1 MINKTKDQVGF
12 STRLLEQSLP
22 VVIPAIAILLA
33 FMVSGIV
40 IFVWG
45 SNPLEAYKALFS
57 GAFGSPN
64 SWAATLVR
72 LCPLVFT
79 GLAVTYGYRS
89 GFFNIG
95 AEGQLYMGALA
106 ATWIGITFVNLPG
119 IILIPLMMLGA
130 ALMGAAM
137 AFLPGILKAWK
148 GFNEVLTT
156 LLMNYILL
164 QYFEWAVRVDHPTAG
179 VDQVW
184 GWVNWLGVKD
194 PTQPFAKS
202 GFIAEQGFLPSIG
215 TLLSSKLFVNLFG
228 NAAWY
233 QEMIEVSA
241 FNRITL
247 APILAILFAALI
259 YFVLFKTT
267 TGYQARAVGVNPD
280 AARYMGVDIKK
291 TILTTALI
299 SGALAGLG
307 GSIEILGAQHRVIER
322 FLVDAGFTGIPVA
335 LIGNL
340 HPYGVVLSALF
351 FGALRAGANRM
362 QIIAQVPIAVVQVIQ
377 SLAILFSIAGATVDL
392 QSRIKKSRMGKSK
405 GNLTQ
410 DPQNQVE
417 EVPNA

>member
-1 MINKTKDQVGF
+1 MINKTKAQAGF
-12 STRLLEQSLP
+12 STRFLEQSLP
-22 VVIPAIAILLA
+22 VIIPAMAIVLA
-33 FMVSGIV
+33 FLVSGIV

-45 SNPLEAYKALFS
+45 SSPIEAYKSLFA
-57 GAFGSPN
+57 GAFGSPS

-72 LCPLVFT
+72 LSPLVFT

-106 ATWIGITFVNLPG
+106 ATWVGITFVNLPG
-119 IILIPLMMLGA
+119 ILLIPLMILAA
-130 ALMGAAM
+130 ALMGSVM

-164 QYFEWAVRVDHPTAG
+164 QYFEWVIRIDHPTAG

-184 GWVNWLGVKD
+184 SWVNWLGVKD
-194 PTQPFAKS
+194 PTQPFPKS
-202 GFIAEQGFLPSIG
+202 AFIAEQGFLPSIG
-215 TLLSSKLFVNLFG
+215 TMLNSKLFVNLFG
-228 NAAWY
+228 EATWY
-233 QEMIEVSA
+233 QNMIGVSA

-247 APILAILFAALI
+247 APILAILFAVLI

-280 AARYMGVDIKK
+280 AARYMGVNIKR

-299 SGALAGLG
+299 SGALAGMG
-307 GSIEILGAQHRVIER
+307 GAIEILGAQHRVIEK

-340 HPYGVVLSALF
+340 HPYGVLLSALF

-362 QIIAQVPIAVVQVIQ
+362 QIIAQVPIAVVQLIQ
-377 SLAILFSIAGATVDL
+377 SLAIL
-392 QSRIKKSRMGKSK
+392 
-405 GNLTQ
+405 
-410 DPQNQVE
+410 
-417 EVPNA
+417 

>member
-45 SNPLEAYKALFS
+45 SNPLEAYKALFA

-106 ATWIGITFVNLPG
+106 ATWVGITFVNLPG

-164 QYFEWAVRVDHPTAG
+164 QYFEWAVRVDHPTGG

-228 NAAWY
+228 DAAWY
-233 QEMIEVSA
+233 QEMIGISA

-247 APILAILFAALI
+247 APILAVLFAALI

-280 AARYMGVDIKK
+280 AARYMGVDIKR

-299 SGALAGLG
+299 SGALAGMG
-307 GSIEILGAQHRVIER
+307 GAIEILGAQHRVIER

-405 GNLTQ
+405 GKLTQ
-410 DPQNQVE
+410 DPQNQIE

>member
-12 STRLLEQSLP
+12 SSRLLEQSLP
-22 VVIPAIAILLA
+22 VIIPAIAILLA

-45 SNPLEAYKALFS
+45 SNPLEAYKALFA

-119 IILIPLMMLGA
+119 ILLIPLMMLGA

-164 QYFEWAVRVDHPTAG
+164 QYFEWAVRVDHPTGG

-215 TLLSSKLFVNLFG
+215 TLLNSKLFVNLFG
-228 NAAWY
+228 GAGWY
-233 QEMIEVSA
+233 QEAIGISA

-247 APILAILFAALI
+247 APILAVLFAALI
-259 YFVLFKTT
+259 YFVLFRTT

-340 HPYGVVLSALF
+340 HPYGVALSALF

-377 SLAILFSIAGATVDL
+377 SLAILFSIAGATIDL

-405 GNLTQ
+405 GKSTQ
-410 DPQNQVE
+410 DPQIQVE

>member
-40 IFVWG
+40 IFIWG
-45 SNPLEAYKALFS
+45 SNPLEAYKALFA

-202 GFIAEQGFLPSIG
+202 GFIAEQGFLPSVG

-233 QEMIEVSA
+233 QGMLEISA

-259 YFVLFKTT
+259 YFILFKTT

-377 SLAILFSIAGATVDL
+377 SLAILFSIGGATVDL

-405 GNLTQ
+405 GNLTR
-410 DPQNQVE
+410 DPQNQIE

>member
-1 MINKTKDQVGF
+1 MINKTKNQIG
-12 STRLLEQSLP
+12 SPTRLLEQSLP
-22 VVIPAIAILLA
+22 VIIPAMAIVLA
-33 FMVSGIV
+33 FLVSGIV
-40 IFVWG
+40 IVVWG
-45 SNPLEAYKALFS
+45 SSPIEAYKSLFA
-57 GAFGSPN
+57 GAFGSPS

-72 LCPLVFT
+72 LSPLVFT

-106 ATWIGITFVNLPG
+106 ATWVGVTFVNLPG
-119 IILIPLMMLGA
+119 ILLIPLMMLAA
-130 ALMGAAM
+130 ALMGSVM

-164 QYFEWAVRVDHPTAG
+164 QYFEWAIRIDHPTAG
-179 VDQVW
+179 VDQAW
-184 GWVNWLGVKD
+184 SWINWLGVKD
-194 PTQPFAKS
+194 PTQPFPKS
-202 GFIAEQGFLPSIG
+202 AFIAEQGFLPSIG
-215 TLLSSKLFVNLFG
+215 TILNSKLFVNLFSD
-228 NAAWY
+228 AAWY
-233 QEMIEVSA
+233 QNMIGVSA

-247 APILAILFAALI
+247 APLLAIVFAALI
-259 YFVLFKTT
+259 YFILFKTT

-280 AARYMGVDIKK
+280 AARYMGVNIKK

-299 SGALAGLG
+299 SGALAGMG
-307 GSIEILGAQHRVIER
+307 GAIEILGAQHRVIES

-340 HPYGVVLSALF
+340 HPFGVLLSALF

-362 QIIAQVPIAVVQVIQ
+362 QIIAQVPIAVVQLIQ
-377 SLAILFSIAGATVDL
+377 SLAILFSIAGATIDL
-392 QSRIKKSRMGKSK
+392 QSRIKKSRMGKSQGK
-405 GNLTQ
+405 STR
-410 DPQNQVE
+410 DPQVQVE

>member
-1 MINKTKDQVGF
+1 MIDKTKVRAGAF
-12 STRLLEQSLP
+12 TRLLEQSLP
-22 VVIPAIAILLA
+22 VVIPAMAILLA
-33 FMVSGIV
+33 FLVSGILIV
-40 IFVWG
+40 IWG
-45 SNPLEAYKALFS
+45 SNPIEAYKSLFA

-64 SWAATLVR
+64 SWAATLIR
-72 LCPLVFT
+72 LSPLVFT

-119 IILIPLMMLGA
+119 ILLIPLMMLGA
-130 ALMGAAM
+130 ALIGSAM

-156 LLMNYILL
+156 LLINYILL
-164 QYFEWAVRVDHPTAG
+164 QYFEWAIRIDHPTAG
-179 VDQVW
+179 VDQAW

-194 PTQPFAKS
+194 PTQPFPKS
-202 GFIAEQGFLPSIG
+202 AFIAEQGFLPSIG
-215 TLLSSKLFVNLFG
+215 TLINSKLFINLFG
-228 NAAWY
+228 EAAWY
-233 QEMIEVSA
+233 QEMISVSA

-247 APILAILFAALI
+247 APILAILFAVLI

-299 SGALAGLG
+299 SGALAGMG
-307 GSIEILGAQHRVIER
+307 GAIEILGAQHRVIES

-335 LIGNL
+335 LIGDL
-340 HPYGVVLSALF
+340 HPFGVLLSALF

-362 QIIAQVPIAVVQVIQ
+362 QIIAQVPIAVVQLIQ
-377 SLAILFSIAGATVDL
+377 SLAILFSIAGTTIDL

-405 GNLTQ
+405 GKPTQ
-410 DPQNQVE
+410 DPQIQVE